1 MKTTSPSCKAIGS
14 ALLLIATS
22 SILNTAAAEDTVIF
36 DGDATTPPLQL
47 FVGSESNWSVPVW
60 GEETTTHKS
69 EVLVVRLKEEDQKS
83 IMQAEWNG
91 GLGQVYWQQPL
102 AVDMTQQ
109 VEDGIALSVVARI
122 DQKPKKSVSLKMDCG
137 YPCGG
142 ALNMTKLFK
151 AVPTDQW
158 FRMSFKLSCFEDA
171 GANMA
176 NIFSPLVIMTKD
188 KFEISVSEVSL
199 LKNPPPE
206 SLVDC
211 G

>member
-1 MKTTSPSCKAIGS
+1 MKTNKPLCKAVSS
-14 ALLLIATS
+14 ALLLLTASTV
-22 SILNTAAAEDTVIF
+22 LNTAAAEDSVIF
-36 DGDATTPPLQL
+36 DGDSTPPLQL
-47 FVGSESNWSVPVW
+47 FLGSENNWSVPVW

-69 EVLVVRLKEEDQKS
+69 EVLVVRLKEEDQMS

-109 VEDGIALSVVARI
+109 VADGLALSVVARI
-122 DQKPKKSVSLKMDCG
+122 DQKPKKSVNLKMDCG

-151 AVPTDQW
+151 AIPTDQW

-176 NIFSPLVIMTKD
+176 NIFSPLVITTKD
-188 KFEISVSEVSL
+188 QFQISVSEVSL

>member
-1 MKTTSPSCKAIGS
+1 MKTTKPLCIALGS
-14 ALLLIATS
+14 ALLLLTTS
-22 SILNTAAAEDTVIF
+22 SVLNTAAADDSIIF
-36 DGDATTPPLQL
+36 DGNSTPPLQL

-83 IMQAEWNG
+83 ILQAEWNG
-91 GLGQVYWQQPL
+91 GLAQVYWQQPL

-109 VEDGIALSVVARI
+109 MEDGLALSIVARI
-122 DQKPKKSVSLKMDCG
+122 DRKPKKSVNLKMDCG

-158 FRMSFKLSCFEDA
+158 FRMSFNLSCFEDA

-176 NIFSPLVIMTKD
+176 NIFSPLVITTKGA
-188 KFEISVSEVSL
+188 FQISVSEVSL
-199 LKNPPPE
+199 LENPPPE

>member
-1 MKTTSPSCKAIGS
+1 MKTTKPLCKTLGS
-14 ALLLIATS
+14 ALLLLTAS
-22 SILNTAAAEDTVIF
+22 SVLNTAAAEDSMIF
-36 DGDATTPPLQL
+36 DGDSTPPLQL

-69 EVLVVRLKEEDQKS
+69 EVLVVRLKEEDQKT

-102 AVDMTQQ
+102 AVDMTPQM
-109 VEDGIALSVVARI
+109 EDGLALSIVARI
-122 DQKPKKSVSLKMDCG
+122 DQKPKKSVNLKMDCG

-151 AVPTDQW
+151 AVPTGQW

-176 NIFSPLVIMTKD
+176 NIFSPLVISTKNE
-188 KFEISVSEVSL
+188 FQISVSEVSL